1 MGSYYI
7 LYVALSFKHETWWRC
22 KIKVIGNKGHRW
34 ALVQL
39 QSIRFLLG
47 LKGICLWVGNVRWRL
62 RSERISTLHSPH
74 QSNQTLTRLQ
84 AVLMVWFWLL
94 GLHSDSDQ
102 TLLGLYLDSRIDILN
117 LCLKMKFA
125 CISMNWTLSLLHLAY
140 ISRFF
145 GALTTWAKCLIY
157 FCML

>member
-1 MGSYYI
+1 MG
-7 LYVALSFKHETWWRC
+7 LSPAPIHQ
-22 KIKVIGNKGHRW
+22 VSAG
-34 ALVQL
+34 
-39 QSIRFLLG
+39 
-47 LKGICLWVGNVRWRL
+47 
-62 RSERISTLHSPH
+62 SERDLFMGRKCKVKAKVRKNQYFTLPH

-125 CISMNWTLSLLHLAY
+125 CISMNWTLSLLHLAC

-157 FCML
+157 FCIL